1 MLILQLKMLQDHL
14 QALRQEMALLLAKVM
29 SG

>member
-1 MLILQLKMLQDHL
+1 MLILQLKMLQDQL
-14 QALRQEMALLLAKVM
+14 QALRLEMEPLLVKVM